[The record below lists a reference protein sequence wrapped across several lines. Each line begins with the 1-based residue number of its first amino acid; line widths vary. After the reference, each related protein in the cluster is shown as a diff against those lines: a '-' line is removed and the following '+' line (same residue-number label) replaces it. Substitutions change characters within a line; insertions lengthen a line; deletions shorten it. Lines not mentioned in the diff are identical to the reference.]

1 MKIMLLG
8 APGSGKGTQGEKL
21 SQAMG
26 IPRLSTGDML
36 RAEVQAGTPIGLEI
50 AALMP
55 TGQLISDEI
64 VIALITQRI
73 RQADCA
79 KGYILDGFPR
89 TLHQAQ
95 TTVEAGILIDTLLEL
110 TVDDEAIITRMAG
123 RRLHPASG
131 RTYHVALNPPRVAD
145 IDDLTGEPLITRP
158 DDEASVVRERLNIY
172 RTQTLPL
179 LSYFQSLPVGLRPRI
194 VSVNGD
200 GEVDLVEATVRRVL
214 ALPAVN

>member
-21 SQAMG
+21 SLAMG

-36 RAEVQAGTPIGLEI
+36 RTEVQARTPIGLEI

-55 TGQLISDEI
+55 TGQLIGDEI
-64 VIALITQRI
+64 VIGLIKQRVN
-73 RQADCA
+73 QADCA
-79 KGYILDGFPR
+79 HGYILDGFPR

-95 TTVEAGILIDTLLEL
+95 TMVEVGILIDALLEL

-158 DDEASVVRERLNIY
+158 DDKASVVRERLDIY
-172 RTQTLPL
+172 RAQTLPL
-179 LSYFQSLPVGLRPRI
+179 LNYFQSLNVSLRPWI
-194 VSVNGD
+194 ITVNGE
-200 GEVDLVEATVRRVL
+200 GEVDAVADTVQR
-214 ALPAVN
+214 ALGLQAVI

>member
-36 RAEVQAGTPIGLEI
+36 RAEVQAQTPIGLEI

-55 TGQLISDEI
+55 TGQLIGDEI
-64 VIALITQRI
+64 VIGLIKQRVN
-73 RQADCA
+73 QADCA
-79 KGYILDGFPR
+79 NGYILDGFPR

-95 TTVEAGILIDTLLEL
+95 TAVEAGILIDTLLEL

-145 IDDLTGEPLITRP
+145 IDDLSGEPLITRP
-158 DDEASVVRERLNIY
+158 DDEASVVRERLEIY
-172 RTQTLPL
+172 RAQTLPL
-179 LSYFQSLPVGLRPRI
+179 LNYFQSLAIGLRPRI
-194 VSVNGD
+194 MTVNGE
-200 GEVDLVEATVRRVL
+200 GEVDAVAATVRQVL
-214 ALPAVN
+214 GSQAAI